1 VTVAVE
7 NGMGAVGEKKT
18 IRVVLASHQFLAAR
32 RLLPSI
38 RVFISSRKQC
48 NGIRE

>member
-1 VTVAVE
+1 VTVGVE
-7 NGMGAVGEKKT
+7 NGMGAVAQKT
-18 IRVVLASHQFLAAR
+18 TRVVLASHQFLAAR

-48 NGIRE
+48 NAIRK